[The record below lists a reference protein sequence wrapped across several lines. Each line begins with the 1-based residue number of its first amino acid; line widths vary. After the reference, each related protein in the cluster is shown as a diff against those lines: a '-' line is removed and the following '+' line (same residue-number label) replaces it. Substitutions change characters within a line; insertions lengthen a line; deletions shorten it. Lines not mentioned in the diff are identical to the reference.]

1 MKQAEDAKN
10 DELKLY
16 LFNTRAKNK
25 MMAFKRLEN
34 QEFPL
39 RLLGKPRKKGDFVN
53 ITTTQKLVKAQSVG
67 TDQNNG
73 ELTRESQHDYHY
85 ILCFVNMI

>member
-53 ITTTQKLVKAQSVG
+53 ITTT
-67 TDQNNG
+67 
-73 ELTRESQHDYHY
+73 
-85 ILCFVNMI
+85 